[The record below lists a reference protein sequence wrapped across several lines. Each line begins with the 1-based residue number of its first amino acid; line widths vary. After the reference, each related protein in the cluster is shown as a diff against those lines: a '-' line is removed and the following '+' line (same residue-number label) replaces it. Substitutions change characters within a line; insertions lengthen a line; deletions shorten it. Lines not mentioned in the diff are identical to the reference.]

1 MPNNLDLSATWHTDL
16 HVHPNF
22 NSPETNP
29 HTEMGPQWFNSLHRM
44 QRHLGHTHPVPFDVL
59 IEALKEH
66 GVWTGPFDKMSEI
79 LALFYARMGGNEGDH
94 GYGDTP
100 QERYDKF
107 MSALAKAREE
117 AGQDQD
123 LAKRM
128 HVTPCE
134 CMEWRVRQFVVSWFR
149 GYMELMQQIR
159 NYMEPMQQNAQS
171 VSNTL
176 NMTFNQPDCQ
186 V

>member
-16 HVHPNF
+16 QVYPNF
-22 NSPETNP
+22 KSLETNP
-29 HTEMGPQWFNSLHRM
+29 PTEIGPQWFNSLDVM
-44 QRHLGHTHPVPFDVL
+44 QKDLGHTHPVPFGVL
-59 IEALKEH
+59 IKAFKKH
-66 GVWTGPFDKMSEI
+66 GVWTGPFDKMSEN
-79 LALFYARMGGNEGDH
+79 LALFYARMGGNAGDP

-128 HVTPCE
+128 HVAPCE
-134 CMEWRVRQFVVSWFR
+134 STEWKVRQFVVSWFR

-159 NYMEPMQQNAQS
+159 GYMELMQQNAEH

-176 NMTFNQPDCQ
+176 NMTFNQPDCN